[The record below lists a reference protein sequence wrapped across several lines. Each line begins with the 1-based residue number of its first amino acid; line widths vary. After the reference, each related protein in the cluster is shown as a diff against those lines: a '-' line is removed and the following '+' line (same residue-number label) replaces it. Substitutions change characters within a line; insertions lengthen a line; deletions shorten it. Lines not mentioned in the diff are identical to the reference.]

1 MLYCALVNETKGIL
15 VVNPAIAPIFGGCE
29 EYADADEARSRFDAL
44 GLQAE
49 INNLG
54 RNPDILVSMK
64 GDKWSAY
71 MGDKPWAKEE
81 PNA

>member
-1 MLYCALVNETKGIL
+1 MFYCALVNETKGML
-15 VVNPAIAPIFGGCE
+15 VVNPNIAPIFGGCE
-29 EYADADEARSRFDAL
+29 EWADEDAARSRFDAL

-54 RNPDILVSMK
+54 RNPEVKK
-64 GDKWSAY
+64 GDKWIAY